1 MEIDPNQLPND
12 AAALR
17 QMVRSLLE
25 EVEAKERR
33 LRQLQH
39 WVEQLLR
46 ARYGPRRERVNENQ
60 LFLFAVALV
69 SAGREA
75 PPPPEP
81 PPPKVPP
88 AQRPGHG
95 RQRLPKKLERRRVV
109 YDLEATKRQCP
120 QCQEELKRI
129 GEEVSE
135 RLEYVPASLMVIQEA
150 CQKYACAKGCTVVT
164 AEKPAAP
171 IDKGL
176 PGPGLLAHIAVSKY
190 GDHLPLHRQAEIFRR
205 QGVELSRQTMC
216 DWMRAGADLV
226 SPLYELMKQRV
237 LESKALQTDDTPV
250 PVLDPALPRTRQGR
264 IWTYLGD
271 NQHPYT
277 VYDYTPTRSR
287 DGPEEFLK
295 AFRGYL
301 QADAYSGYDHF
312 YEEPERGIDE
322 VACWAHAR
330 RKHFDAQSS
339 DLMRSTVMLAYIRLL
354 YDVERE
360 ARDRKL
366 AGEARRALRQQ
377 KSKPILKDIHTYLVR
392 EQSHVLPKS
401 PEGEAIAYTLSNWKA
416 LTRYCDDGDL
426 EIDNNGAERSLRGV
440 AVGRK
445 NWMFLGSDHGGRTA
459 AVLSSLI
466 ATSKRLGIDPFTY
479 LRDLFERINSHPQSR
494 LAELLP
500 DQWKAAHVEV
510 DGKEVDNFHGP
521 LPTTLGQDLG
531 L

>member
-1 MEIDPNQLPND
+1 MAIDPNQLPND
-12 AAALR
+12 PVALR
-17 QMVRSLLE
+17 PMVMSLLE
-25 EVEAKERR
+25 EVETKERR

-75 PPPPEP
+75 PSEAGTADAPEKAP
-81 PPPKVPP
+81 GGAAKR
-88 AQRPGHG
+88 QGHG
-95 RQRLPKKLERRRVV
+95 RQRLPKSLERRRVV
-109 YDLEATKRQCP
+109 YDLEAAKRKCAD
-120 QCQEELKRI
+120 CREELKRI

-135 RLEYVPASLMVIQEA
+135 RLEYVPASLVVIQEA
-150 CQKYACAKGCTVVT
+150 RQKYACPKGCTVVT
-164 AEKPAAP
+164 AEKPMAP
-171 IDKGL
+171 IEKGL
-176 PGPGLLAHIAVSKY
+176 PGPGLLAHVAVSKY
-190 GDHLPLHRQAEIFRR
+190 GDHLPLHRQEAIFQR
-205 QGVELSRQTMC
+205 QGVELSRQTMA
-216 DWMRAGADLV
+216 DWRRAGADLA
-226 SPLYELMKQRV
+226 SPLYELMKQQV
-237 LESKALQTDDTPV
+237 LGSKAIQTDDTPV
-250 PVLDPALPRTRQGR
+250 PVLDPDLPHTRTGR
-264 IWTYLGD
+264 IWTYVGD
-271 NQHPYT
+271 AEHPYT

-312 YEEPERGIDE
+312 YEEPERGIEE
-322 VACWAHAR
+322 VACMAHAR
-330 RKHFDAQSS
+330 RKHWEAQSS

-366 AGEARRALRQQ
+366 QGEGRRALRQK
-377 KSKPILKDIHTYLVR
+377 KSKPILDDIHTYLER
-392 EQSHVLPKS
+392 EQPQVLPKS
-401 PEGEAIAYTLSNWKA
+401 PEGEAIAYMLSNWKA
-416 LTRYCDDGDL
+416 LIRYCEDGDL

-445 NWMFLGSDHGGRTA
+445 NWMFLGSDNGGHTA

-466 ATSKRLGIDPFTY
+466 ATSKRLGLNPFAY
-479 LRDLFERINSHPQSR
+479 LRDIFERISSHPQSR

-500 DQWKAAHVEV
+500 DQWKVAHTEV
-510 DGKEVDNFHGP
+510 GGKQG
-521 LPTTLGQDLG
+521 G
-531 L
+531 